1 MKKIIN
7 YFLITTLFV
16 SLCGCQKTLK
26 GTDALIEKS
35 QQILGDQKIYAIPT
49 SEPWADCGTLNQL
62 YHTTMEIVS
71 GVFPLEDFE
80 RANALNC
87 VDTQT
92 GLVASNAE
100 QKQRIANKY
109 HVDGQI
115 MVVPQAKVIKEEDV
129 ADIPVT
135 IHRD

>member
-1 MKKIIN
+1 
-7 YFLITTLFV
+7 
-16 SLCGCQKTLK
+16 
-26 GTDALIEKS
+26 
-35 QQILGDQKIYAIPT
+35 
-49 SEPWADCGTLNQL
+49 
-62 YHTTMEIVS
+62 MEIVS